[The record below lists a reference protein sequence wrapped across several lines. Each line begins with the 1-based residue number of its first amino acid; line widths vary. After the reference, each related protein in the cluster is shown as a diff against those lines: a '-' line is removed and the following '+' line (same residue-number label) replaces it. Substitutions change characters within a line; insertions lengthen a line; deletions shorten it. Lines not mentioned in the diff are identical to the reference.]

1 MPDSP
6 DLRPDRLACESH
18 GVLEEV
24 RLRGESLYKGVL
36 LDVQRDWVR
45 APDGHEQSFEYT
57 LHPGAA
63 AIVPMLDDGRL
74 VMERQW
80 RYAMNRSFLE
90 FPAGKLNAHEQPL
103 VAAQRELAEE
113 TGYRARD
120 WAVLGEV
127 HPVIAYSTETL
138 DDGRLVM
145 ERQWR
150 YAMNRSFLEFPAGK
164 LNAHEQP
171 LAAAQR
177 ELAEETGYRARDW
190 AVLGEVHP
198 VIAYSTETIHLFMA
212 KGLVAGPSAREQGE
226 CMELVMIS
234 PDDFFKAIYQGQVTD
249 SKTLACALWLDR
261 VLRNEWEVK
270 WISQ

>member
-1 MPDSP
+1 M
-6 DLRPDRLACESH
+6 
-18 GVLEEV
+18 LEEV

-63 AIVPMLDDGRL
+63 AIVPM
-74 VMERQW
+74 
-80 RYAMNRSFLE
+80 
-90 FPAGKLNAHEQPL
+90 
-103 VAAQRELAEE
+103 
-113 TGYRARD
+113 
-120 WAVLGEV
+120 
-127 HPVIAYSTETL
+127 L

>member
-6 DLRPDRLACESH
+6 DLRPDPLACELH

-36 LDVQRDWVR
+36 LDIQRDWVR

-127 HPVIAYSTETL
+127 HPVIAYSTET
-138 DDGRLVM
+138 
-145 ERQWR
+145 
-150 YAMNRSFLEFPAGK
+150 
-164 LNAHEQP
+164 
-171 LAAAQR
+171 
-177 ELAEETGYRARDW
+177 
-190 AVLGEVHP
+190 
-198 VIAYSTETIHLFMA
+198 IHLFMA

-226 CMELVMIS
+226 CMELVMIT

>member
-18 GVLEEV
+18 VVLEEV

-127 HPVIAYSTETL
+127 HPVIAYSTET
-138 DDGRLVM
+138 
-145 ERQWR
+145 
-150 YAMNRSFLEFPAGK
+150 
-164 LNAHEQP
+164 
-171 LAAAQR
+171 
-177 ELAEETGYRARDW
+177 
-190 AVLGEVHP
+190 
-198 VIAYSTETIHLFMA
+198 IHLFMA

-261 VLRNEWEVK
+261 VLRKEWEVK